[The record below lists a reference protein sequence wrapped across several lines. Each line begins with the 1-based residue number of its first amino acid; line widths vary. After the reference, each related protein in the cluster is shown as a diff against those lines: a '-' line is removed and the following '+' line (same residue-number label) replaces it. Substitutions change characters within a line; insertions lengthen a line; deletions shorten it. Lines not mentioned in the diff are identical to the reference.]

1 MKYLKIL
8 DDKQAE
14 FLVRTGVG
22 EFISPYDA
30 LIEEYIDC
38 ALDTLEIHYNLS
50 DEERRKVSKELCK
63 LARKKE
69 IIDEEYALVD
79 ALDMTESALIDLR
92 GEK

>member
-1 MKYLKIL
+1 MKYLKVS

-22 EFISPYDA
+22 EFASPYDV

-50 DEERRKVSKELCK
+50 DEERRKISKELCE

-69 IIDEEYALVD
+69 IINEECALVD
-79 ALDMTESALIDLR
+79 VLDMTESVLIDLR
-92 GEK
+92 GEE